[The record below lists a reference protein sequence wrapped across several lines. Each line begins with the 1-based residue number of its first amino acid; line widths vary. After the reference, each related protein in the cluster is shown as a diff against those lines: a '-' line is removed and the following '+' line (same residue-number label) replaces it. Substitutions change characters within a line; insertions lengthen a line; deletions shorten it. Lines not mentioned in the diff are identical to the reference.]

1 MLLRFGFILFLGLFF
16 YSNLTLGH
24 SNIESR
30 FLLAIELGE
39 YNKVKNFLNHKID
52 VNVKGFY
59 EQTALHIAAMR
70 GDNRIVSLL
79 LERSADIHAKDRNNL
94 RPIKYAKKVVYKF
107 WTSYYKLDCENI
119 LNISAK
125 DEILFE

>member
-1 MLLRFGFILFLGLFF
+1 MLLRLGFILFLGLF

-30 FLLAIELGE
+30 FLLAIQLGE

-79 LERSADIHAKDRNNL
+79 LEKVLISMQKIEIILGQSNMLKRLFINFGLLTTNL
-94 RPIKYAKKVVYKF
+94 IAR
-107 WTSYYKLDCENI
+107 
-119 LNISAK
+119 IS
-125 DEILFE
+125 